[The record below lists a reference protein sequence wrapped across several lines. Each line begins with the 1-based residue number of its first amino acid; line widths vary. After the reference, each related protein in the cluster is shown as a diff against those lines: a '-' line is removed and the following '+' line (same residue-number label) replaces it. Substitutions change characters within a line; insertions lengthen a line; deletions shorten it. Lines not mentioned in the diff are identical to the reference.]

1 MKACKTI
8 LLFFLVILLFSC
20 KEQPLSTI
28 VVTDAGK
35 VEGIQEN
42 GFMSFKGIP
51 FAAPPVGDLRWKEPQ
66 PVNPWEGV
74 LKADSFGPAC
84 PQPQNLRQNEDCLYL
99 NVWTPAKV
107 ASEKL
112 PVMVWIHGG
121 GFSMGA
127 PLEPT
132 YFGEKLTQKG
142 VIYMSV
148 TYRLGPLGFLAHPEL
163 SAESPN
169 KVSGNYG
176 LLDMIAALKWVQKN
190 IAAFGGDPAKVTIF
204 GESAGG
210 AAVSI
215 LCASPLAKGLFR
227 GAICESGGNFS
238 PVDSSS
244 MLIGAEKSGLGFMQ
258 RMGAK
263 SIAELRKIDPQ
274 VFFTDSLQG
283 RYGFR
288 PNVDGYVLMGDQY
301 KLYETGTTQ
310 YNDINVI
317 VGSNSDEGGM
327 FARGPIEPDAYKKGI
342 QTRYGD
348 FTDKFLKAF
357 PGDTKE
363 QATYS
368 SADMTRDQGF
378 GWGSWT
384 WARLQ
389 SRTGKSKVFMY
400 YFEQKQPEMPNMPF
414 KLRGAPHAAEIKY
427 VLQNIDEKRYGA
439 EDLKLSETM
448 ATYWTNFA
456 KKGDPNGENV
466 PVWDAFT
473 EQKSGYMYFNNN
485 PAMGPVP
492 NLSNLELFEEY
503 YKTKREAK

>member
-1 MKACKTI
+1 MKACKNI
-8 LLFFLVILLFSC
+8 LILFLVVLLFSC

-28 VVTDAGK
+28 VATDAGK

-42 GFMSFKGIP
+42 GFISFKGIP

-66 PVNPWEGV
+66 PVTPWGGIF
-74 LKADSFGPAC
+74 KADSFGPAC

-99 NVWTPAKV
+99 NVWTPAKL

-163 SAESPN
+163 STESPN
-169 KVSGNYG
+169 NVSGNYG

-190 IAAFGGDPAKVTIF
+190 IAAFGGDPARVTIF

-238 PVDSSS
+238 PIDSSS
-244 MLIGAEKSGLGFMQ
+244 MLAGAEKSGLEFMK
-258 RMGAK
+258 RMGAN
-263 SIAELRKIDPQ
+263 SIADLRKMDVQ
-274 VFFTDSLQG
+274 QFFNDSLRG

-288 PNVDGYVLMGDQY
+288 PNVDGYVLTGDQY
-301 KLYETGTTQ
+301 KLYEAGQ
-310 YNDINVI
+310 YNDVDVI
-317 VGSNSDEGGM
+317 IGSNSDEGGM
-327 FARGPIEPDAYKKGI
+327 FVRGPVEPETYKNGVKA
-342 QTRYGD
+342 RYGD
-348 FTDKFLKAF
+348 FADKFLKAF

-363 QATYS
+363 QAAFS
-368 SADMTRDQGF
+368 SADMTRDQAF
-378 GWGSWT
+378 GWASWT
-384 WARLQ
+384 WGRLQ
-389 SRTGKSKVFMY
+389 SRTGKSKVFIY

-439 EDLKLSETM
+439 EDIKLSETM

-456 KKGDPNGENV
+456 KTGDPNGENV
-466 PVWDAFT
+466 PVWNAFT
-473 EQKSGYMYFNNN
+473 EQNPGYMYFNNN

-492 NLSNLELFEEY
+492 NLSNLELFEAY
-503 YKTKREAK
+503 YKTKREAN